1 MSTVDTPVIQGDAV
15 GAVNAQPLRSL
26 VMRGV
31 GWKLLSQL
39 VLQSSRIVIGIV
51 LARLLTPHQFGVAG
65 MVIVFSS
72 FVLVFSDLA
81 LGAALVQRPRLTERD
96 RSTVFWTAAL
106 AGLIFTAGGI
116 ALSYP
121 ISRFYDEPAV
131 RPLFAVLSLSF
142 VITSL
147 GTTQR
152 ALLMRDMNFKSL
164 EVRLMVGSIIAGIVG
179 IAAAALGYGPWAII
193 LQQLTVAVVSTIL
206 LWRFSTW
213 RPSFTF
219 SARSLR
225 ELGGFSGNV
234 FGQRL
239 LYYLHLSTA
248 TLLIG
253 KVLGAAALGAYSVA
267 YSLVFLPF
275 AQLAVP
281 IAEVMFPAFARLQTD
296 RRQLADMWVRA
307 TRLVAAVSV
316 PCLVGLAFL
325 ADDFVHVVLGARWSV
340 AIPVIQ
346 VLAVVGIVQS
356 LQTLNGNI
364 LQAVD
369 RTGLLLRYTIVFF
382 FVNLAGFAIG
392 LHWGVVGV
400 AAGYAIASIVVE
412 PGFNL
417 ITSRALGISAWRLPR
432 SLLGV
437 LQAATV
443 MAAALYGGQLLL
455 AGTGIGPAARLLL
468 LIALGAIVY
477 LPVCA
482 WRAPEL
488 LGELRAFRKR

>member
-1 MSTVDTPVIQGDAV
+1 
-15 GAVNAQPLRSL
+15 
-26 VMRGV
+26 
-31 GWKLLSQL
+31 
-39 VLQSSRIVIGIV
+39 
-51 LARLLTPHQFGVAG
+51 
-65 MVIVFSS
+65 
-72 FVLVFSDLA
+72 
-81 LGAALVQRPRLTERD
+81 LTERD

-121 ISRFYDEPAV
+121 ISRFYGEPAV
-131 RPLFAVLSLSF
+131 RPLFAVLAFSF
-142 VITSL
+142 VVTSL

-179 IAAAALGYGPWAII
+179 IAAAAIGYGPWAII

-206 LWRFSTW
+206 LWRFSSW

-219 SARSLR
+219 SAKSLR
-225 ELGGFSGNV
+225 DLGGFSGNV

-253 KVLGAAALGAYSVA
+253 KVLGAAPLGAYSVA

-281 IAEVMFPAFARLQTD
+281 IAEVLFPAFARIQTD

-316 PCLVGLAFL
+316 PCLVGLAIL
-325 ADDFVHVVLGARWSV
+325 ARDFVHVVLGTRWSV

-346 VLAVVGIVQS
+346 VLAAVGIVQS

-364 LQAVD
+364 LQALD

-400 AAGYAIASIVVE
+400 AGGYAVASVLVE

-417 ITSRALGISAWRLPR
+417 ITSRALGISAWALPR

-437 LQAATV
+437 VQASAV
-443 MAAALYGGQLLL
+443 MAAFVYGG
-455 AGTGIGPAARLLL
+455 RLLL
-468 LIALGAIVY
+468 TSEGIPAAERLVLLVVLGTIVY

-482 WRAPEL
+482 WRVPEL
-488 LGELRAFRKR
+488 LGELRSLRRR